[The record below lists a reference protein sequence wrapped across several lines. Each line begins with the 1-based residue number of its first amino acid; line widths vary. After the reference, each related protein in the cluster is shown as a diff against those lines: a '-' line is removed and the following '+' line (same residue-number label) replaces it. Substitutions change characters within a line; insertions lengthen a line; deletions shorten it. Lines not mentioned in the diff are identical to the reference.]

1 MDRLRLSLA
10 SSYLFSTHS
19 LTLCE
24 PDALSSPSCAMLPAH
39 SLPQHLCPHCSLC
52 PPSQGNLPWTETKI
66 SLLGVCTAHRS
77 HLSLTTHLLWFVML
91 HLCGYWIIMDLPTRS
106 TKSKVMSFLHIAIV
120 TPQSSIKGSGT
131 VPHRTSRSNNYLLLE
146 FPFADEE
153 GKSQRD

>member
-1 MDRLRLSLA
+1 
-10 SSYLFSTHS
+10 
-19 LTLCE
+19 
-24 PDALSSPSCAMLPAH
+24 
-39 SLPQHLCPHCSLC
+39 
-52 PPSQGNLPWTETKI
+52 
-66 SLLGVCTAHRS
+66 
-77 HLSLTTHLLWFVML
+77 
-91 HLCGYWIIMDLPTRS
+91 MDLPTRS